1 MGGLQSTERSLSVTA
16 SKGLSALRAAPDLC
30 CAVNQRLTSVVREI
44 RTLRSVGAGGSA
56 PGDPVDV
63 GTELWRGYSGTARRK
78 GRQQTNQPY
87 DHRATSRLHQALRPL
102 ERRKLA
108 GRSRSRKVLS
118 AIGASRP
125 NPGTDAR
132 QPGSDLFELDTIP
145 SSRYT
150 PSHTICKSSPDYPGP
165 TRFQDQAARRRS
177 QGDPGE
183 GLCRHHG
190 GGHLPAGRRDQGQLL
205 SPFQKQG

>member
-87 DHRATSRLHQALRPL
+87 DHRATSRLYKGITA
-102 ERRKLA
+102 
-108 GRSRSRKVLS
+108 
-118 AIGASRP
+118 
-125 NPGTDAR
+125 
-132 QPGSDLFELDTIP
+132 
-145 SSRYT
+145 
-150 PSHTICKSSPDYPGP
+150 
-165 TRFQDQAARRRS
+165 AARPQER
-177 QGDPGE
+177 GDG
-183 GLCRHHG
+183 
-190 GGHLPAGRRDQGQLL
+190 
-205 SPFQKQG
+205 